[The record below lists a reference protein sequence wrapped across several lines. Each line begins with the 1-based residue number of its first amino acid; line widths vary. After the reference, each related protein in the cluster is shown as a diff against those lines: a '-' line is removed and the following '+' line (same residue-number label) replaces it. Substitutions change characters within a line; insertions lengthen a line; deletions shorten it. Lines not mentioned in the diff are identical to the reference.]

1 MEESNMSTFSA
12 YKSTWRS
19 PTELSSQE
27 QPLGPRE
34 QAPAPLPPLQS
45 LGVGPT
51 ASLNWELLGAGPV
64 PGPLGSPAPSWVP
77 NQMRSSGTVC

>member
-1 MEESNMSTFSA
+1 MEESNLSTLST

-19 PTELSSQE
+19 PTEPSSRE

-34 QAPAPLPPLQS
+34 QAPAPLLSLQS
-45 LGVGPT
+45 LGAGPT

-64 PGPLGSPAPSWVP
+64 PGPLGNPAPSRVP
-77 NQMRSSGTVC
+77 NQMRSLGTVC